1 MCAGSVSLPKNHPG
15 GIALSDWLCKAA
27 EMPSELERIEA
38 LEREVAS
45 LKERVAINDADLQAM
60 PNLFK
65 VELKLTESRLART
78 LADFRAH
85 VDQRFDATVR
95 AVAEI
100 VKDGK

>member
-1 MCAGSVSLPKNHPG
+1 
-15 GIALSDWLCKAA
+15 
-27 EMPSELERIEA
+27 MPTELERIEA

-45 LKERVAINDADLQAM
+45 LKERVTINDADLQAM

-65 VELKLTESRLART
+65 VELRLTESRLARA
-78 LADFRAH
+78 LAEFRAHVDLKFAH

-100 VKDGK
+100 VKEGKQ

>member
-1 MCAGSVSLPKNHPG
+1 
-15 GIALSDWLCKAA
+15 
-27 EMPSELERIEA
+27 MPTELERIEA

-45 LKERVAINDADLQAM
+45 LKERVSINDAELEAM
-60 PNLFK
+60 PDLFK
-65 VELKLTESRLART
+65 VELRLTESRLARA

-100 VKDGK
+100 VKSGK